1 MQFSQTNAVPQLY
14 QASDNGA
21 ATPGTLLY
29 LLPKG
34 TTPPGLTIQFA
45 AAWTTYQGTYI
56 FLEQP
61 LTSGTE
67 QTFANNAWTFIN
79 DPRRQ
84 GTRFVW
90 FNQPAGSGPL
100 SGTAI
105 AVYQPT
111 GSQSYATGFPVTF
124 PFQNV
129 SLFIPAKSII
139 GRDDTNFAFN
149 FTPPAGQK
157 ITLSAKSGKVMIT
170 AGPPVTLP
178 FNGNLAGCLQF
189 SLQLTQQNLTDLDVG
204 LRYYYAQTSGDAG
217 VGEPGEA
224 GEAVEAGADNSFFLS
239 SLRYP
244 LFNQGLTLYANID
257 PLAPI
262 NPSGQMR
269 TFFAFNGADA
279 GQPSAGQAAPVSAYM
294 NSTMGY
300 AFKLL
305 PLTGNQVSTGFAAL
319 VFAPNQQASAPSAH
333 DPLYLVPSGDFALQ
347 PTGSGQANLM
357 GGLSGVEYFALG
369 GGTNLV
375 SFFPG
380 KSAFAEGFVPGKP
393 PGSTKLKPTIAP
405 TTSFAL
411 VSSQAAPVDYYA
423 QPDQSVL
430 YNYSQN
436 VTPAEKAISSL
447 ALVPVQAATIPSPE
461 PKLAFPLLP
470 YSGIGNQD
478 LSVYQQMESQMVG
491 PARRQALLLA
501 PPVAK
506 QQLTAAAS
514 TQSKYST
521 TPQGLL
527 ATYVPGGPPTN
538 WSEIILA
545 QMGALGDPQFVGLT
559 NVTGDLLTAFQTN
572 KMFLVISRPSSIAG
586 NLLKDNAQIV
596 IGSSEGNNWNF
607 NLDPAVWSQPPGGTI
622 LIIKFYD
629 MSIKDL
635 AGQTSLWS
643 CPTTFNQDAAAT
655 GSAIKGI
662 IDAVDKNDPDFGTF
676 LNAVTD
682 PKWNGILAL
691 NVEAPLNQ
699 LPAQLQGLAAGIDAS
714 QFFAHH
720 IGINASKIN
729 VPAGGGDLGISN
741 SSIFGMINYTAPSGS
756 AIEEGGGDYQFEVE
770 QLKVLFLNS
779 AVAGFSSIID
789 LQVNVLFG
797 EPSTLVGSPNN
808 IVQLYGVYQ
817 QQGSQGEGSYIF
829 QTKSGQP
836 SDFNMTS
843 NVLNA
848 VRLSKGQFVTVTS
861 DSKSTETEAQFL
873 FWGLLDFKGLEG
885 FDLFSFGREAG
896 ATVPAGL
903 SFGNLIVEMTFDNT
917 QAQPV
922 PSFTFD
928 AGQLSFDIA
937 GSQARKGGFFN
948 HFPLTV
954 AGFTQAKEG
963 TTPASLGYMGVQ
975 SPLTQSSLAYPWYSL
990 NFNLNLGSPGALAAQ
1005 AGFVASVAA
1014 AWTPNLGQ
1022 DYTVFTG
1029 LKLPGSSGSKRQ
1041 ITIEGIFNITFK
1053 TLEIIVLPDSNTY
1066 ILVLYGIGF
1075 KFLSF
1080 TFPPTGQVNFV
1091 LFGDPNSSA
1100 SGNTSVG
1107 WYAAYAKPDAKKSA
1121 GSTNSGQLPGPSLML
1136 PIDVPGG
1143 KGR

>member
-1 MQFSQTNAVPQLY
+1 
-14 QASDNGA
+14 
-21 ATPGTLLY
+21 
-29 LLPKG
+29 
-34 TTPPGLTIQFA
+34 
-45 AAWTTYQGTYI
+45 
-56 FLEQP
+56 
-61 LTSGTE
+61 
-67 QTFANNAWTFIN
+67 
-79 DPRRQ
+79 
-84 GTRFVW
+84 
-90 FNQPAGSGPL
+90 
-100 SGTAI
+100 
-105 AVYQPT
+105 
-111 GSQSYATGFPVTF
+111 
-124 PFQNV
+124 QNV

-157 ITLSAKSGKVMIT
+157 IALSAKSGKLMIT

-239 SLRYP
+239 SMRYP

-347 PTGSGQANLM
+347 PTGTGQANLM

-393 PGSTKLKPTIAP
+393 PGSTKLKPAIAP

-643 CPTTFNQDAAAT
+643 SPATFNQSADAT
-655 GSAIKGI
+655 GKAI
-662 IDAVDKNDPDFGTF
+662 
-676 LNAVTD
+676 
-682 PKWNGILAL
+682 
-691 NVEAPLNQ
+691 
-699 LPAQLQGLAAGIDAS
+699 
-714 QFFAHH
+714 
-720 IGINASKIN
+720 
-729 VPAGGGDLGISN
+729 
-741 SSIFGMINYTAPSGS
+741 
-756 AIEEGGGDYQFEVE
+756 
-770 QLKVLFLNS
+770 
-779 AVAGFSSIID
+779 
-789 LQVNVLFG
+789 
-797 EPSTLVGSPNN
+797 
-808 IVQLYGVYQ
+808 
-817 QQGSQGEGSYIF
+817 
-829 QTKSGQP
+829 
-836 SDFNMTS
+836 
-843 NVLNA
+843 
-848 VRLSKGQFVTVTS
+848 
-861 DSKSTETEAQFL
+861 
-873 FWGLLDFKGLEG
+873 
-885 FDLFSFGREAG
+885 
-896 ATVPAGL
+896 
-903 SFGNLIVEMTFDNT
+903 
-917 QAQPV
+917 
-922 PSFTFD
+922 
-928 AGQLSFDIA
+928 
-937 GSQARKGGFFN
+937 
-948 HFPLTV
+948 
-954 AGFTQAKEG
+954 
-963 TTPASLGYMGVQ
+963 
-975 SPLTQSSLAYPWYSL
+975 
-990 NFNLNLGSPGALAAQ
+990 
-1005 AGFVASVAA
+1005 
-1014 AWTPNLGQ
+1014 
-1022 DYTVFTG
+1022 
-1029 LKLPGSSGSKRQ
+1029 
-1041 ITIEGIFNITFK
+1041 
-1053 TLEIIVLPDSNTY
+1053 
-1066 ILVLYGIGF
+1066 
-1075 KFLSF
+1075 
-1080 TFPPTGQVNFV
+1080 
-1091 LFGDPNSSA
+1091 
-1100 SGNTSVG
+1100 
-1107 WYAAYAKPDAKKSA
+1107 
-1121 GSTNSGQLPGPSLML
+1121 
-1136 PIDVPGG
+1136 
-1143 KGR
+1143 

>member
-1 MQFSQTNAVPQLY
+1 MQFSQTTAVPQLY
-14 QASDNGA
+14 QASDNGD

-29 LLPKG
+29 LLPQG
-34 TTPPGLTIQFA
+34 ATPPGSTIPFD

-90 FNQPAGSGPL
+90 FNQPTGPGQL
-100 SGTAI
+100 SGINI

-111 GSQSYATGFPVTF
+111 GSQTYATGFPVTF

-129 SLFIPAKSII
+129 SLFIPAKSVIS
-139 GRDDTNFAFN
+139 RDDTNFAFS
-149 FTPPAGQK
+149 FTAPTGQA
-157 ITLSAKSGKVMIT
+157 ITLSANSGKVKIT
-170 AGPPVTLP
+170 AGPPTTLP
-178 FNGNLAGCLQF
+178 FTGNLAGCLQF
-189 SLQLTQQNLTDLDVG
+189 SLQLTQQNLTDLDVS
-204 LRYYYAQTSGDAG
+204 LRYYYAQAFGENEEEAAGDG
-217 VGEPGEA
+217 
-224 GEAVEAGADNSFFLS
+224 SFFLS

-244 LFNQGLTLYANID
+244 LFAQGLTLYANLD

-262 NPSGQMR
+262 NQGQMR

-279 GQPSAGQAAPVSAYM
+279 GQPSAGQAASVNVYL

-300 AFKLL
+300 AFKAL
-305 PLTGNQVSTGFAAL
+305 PLTGGQVSTGFAAL

-333 DPLYLVPSGDFALQ
+333 DPFYLVPSGDFALQ

-369 GGTNLV
+369 NGTNLV

-380 KSAFAEGFVPGKP
+380 KAAFAQGFVPGKP
-393 PGSTKLKPTIAP
+393 PGSTKLTPTVPP

-411 VSSQAAPVDYYA
+411 VSSQAAPVNYFA

-430 YNYSQN
+430 YNYNQN
-436 VTPAEKAISSL
+436 ITPAEKAISSL
-447 ALVPVQAATIPSPE
+447 ALVPVQAATIQSPTV
-461 PKLAFPLLP
+461 KVAFPLLP
-470 YSGIGNQD
+470 YSGVGTQN
-478 LSVYQQMESQMVG
+478 LSVFQQMEAQMVA
-491 PARRQALLLA
+491 PARRQALLAA
-501 PPVAK
+501 PPVAS
-506 QQLTAAAS
+506 QELAAAS
-514 TQSKYST
+514 TGQSKYST

-538 WSEIILA
+538 WAEVILA
-545 QMGALGDPQFVGLT
+545 QMGATGDQQFVMLT
-559 NVTGDLLTAFQTN
+559 GVKGDLLTAFQTN
-572 KMFLVISRPSSIAG
+572 KMFLVVSLPSSIQDY
-586 NLLKDNAQIV
+586 LSHDNAQIA
-596 IGSSEGNNWNF
+596 IGNSEGNNWNF
-607 NLDPAVWSQPPGGTI
+607 NLDPAVWSQTPGGTI
-622 LIIKFYD
+622 LIVKFYD

-643 CPTTFNQDAAAT
+643 SPATFNQSADAT
-655 GSAIKGI
+655 GKAIQGI
-662 IDAVDKNDPDFGTF
+662 INAVDKSDPDFATF

-691 NVEAPLNQ
+691 NVVAPLNE
-699 LPAQLQGLAAGIDAS
+699 LPAQLQGLSAGIDKS

-741 SSIFGMINYTAPSGS
+741 SSIFGLINYTAPSGS
-756 AIEEGGGDYQFEVE
+756 GIEEGGGDYQFEVE

-789 LQVNVLFG
+789 LQINVLFG
-797 EPSTLVGSPNN
+797 EPATLVGSSNN
-808 IVQLYGVYQ
+808 VVQLYGVYQ
-817 QQGSQGEGSYIF
+817 QQGPQGQGSYVF
-829 QTKSGQP
+829 QTKSGQA
-836 SDFNMTS
+836 SVFNMTS

-848 VRLSKGQFVTVTS
+848 VQISKGQFVTVQTIGS
-861 DSKSTETEAQFL
+861 QTEAEFL
-873 FWGLLDFKGLEG
+873 FWGLLDFKALPG
-885 FDLFSFGREAG
+885 FDLFSFGRENANDQPG
-896 ATVPAGL
+896 GL
-903 SFGNLIVEMTFDNT
+903 SFGNLIIEMTFDNT
-917 QAQPV
+917 QSP
-922 PSFTFD
+922 PDPTFTFD
-928 AGQLSFDIA
+928 AGQLAFDMA
-937 GSQARKGGFFN
+937 GSTARKVGFFN

-954 AGFTQAKEG
+954 AGLTQAKEG
-963 TTPASLGYMGVQ
+963 TTPNSLGYMGVQ
-975 SPLTQSSLAYPWYSL
+975 SPLTQASLAYPWYSL
-990 NFNLNLGSPGALAAQ
+990 NFNLNLGAPGALAAQ
-1005 AGFVASVAA
+1005 AGFVASLTA
-1014 AWTPNLGQ
+1014 AWTPNLTQ

-1053 TLEIIVLPDSNTY
+1053 TLEIIALQESSTF

-1091 LFGDPNSSA
+1091 LFGDPNSST
-1100 SGNTSVG
+1100 SGGTSVG

-1121 GSTNSGQLPGPSLML
+1121 GSDKSSQIAGPSLML

-1143 KGR
+1143 GGR